1 MGTSKLVLGALLSA
15 LCLTGC
21 NEKPQ
26 FVVKLSKLDPSFD
39 TLFVNSTLLQPN
51 RGPGGPKEI
60 TFDLKPYSAAGS
72 FDFGLTLDIPSSDSE
87 THRTGSVEM
96 AFVSAGCVRKIVS
109 VHLDGNFGVASPIV
123 TVEVPLTADPKDGP
137 KYTDIP
143 IDGKQACYQMRRPL
157 ITALQREITGPYGAP
172 KTTLVVYGWGLLGGT
187 TAKAQLAL
195 ARPLDAACTAAMIS
209 CSTWDQSPDLPIGTG
224 EQRSTT
230 RLPVDIGIF
239 TNTLS
244 PLLRKVGSLLPAVLN
259 NLSFLA
265 EAKPGNM
272 STAIFP
278 FKVTVTTTVDGKPN
292 TDTFSEYP

>member
-1 MGTSKLVLGALLSA
+1 MGTSKLVLGTLLFA
-15 LCLTGC
+15 LCLPGC

-26 FVVKLSKLDPSFD
+26 FVLKLSKLDPSYD
-39 TLFVNSTLLQPN
+39 TLYVNSTLLTPN
-51 RGPGGPKEI
+51 KGPGGAKEI

-72 FDFGLTLDIPSSDSE
+72 FDFGLTLDIPSGDSE
-87 THRTGSVEM
+87 QRRTGSVEM
-96 AFVSAGCVRKIVS
+96 AFVSAGCVRKIIS
-109 VHLDGNFGVASPIV
+109 VRLDGNFGVASPIA
-123 TVEVPLTADPKDGP
+123 TVEVPLVSDPKEGP
-137 KYTDIP
+137 KYTDTP

-172 KTTLVVYGWGLLGGT
+172 KTTLVVYGWGLLAGT

-195 ARPLDAACTAAMIS
+195 ARPLDAACTLAMIS

-239 TNTLS
+239 TSTLS
-244 PLLRKVGSLLPAVLN
+244 PLLRRVGSLLPPQLS
-259 NLSFLA
+259 NLSFLS

-278 FKVTVTTTVDGKPN
+278 FKVTVSTTVDGKV
-292 TDTFSEYP
+292 TMDTFSEYP